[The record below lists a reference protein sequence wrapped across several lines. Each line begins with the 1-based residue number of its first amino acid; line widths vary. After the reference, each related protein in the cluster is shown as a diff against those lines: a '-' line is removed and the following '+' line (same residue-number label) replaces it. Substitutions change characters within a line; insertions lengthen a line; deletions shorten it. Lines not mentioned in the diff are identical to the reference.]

1 MKYELRVNRT
11 DLVDGL
17 TKFRK
22 LVKRKTKSDALLSF
36 DDGMFVVSLDGISI
50 ESTADGQFPGLVRIP
65 GVKALTLSK
74 ILPTE
79 DPLTFAHDQQ
89 RLYVGT
95 FSMPCTW
102 MEGTPKVIQVPAD
115 APLTHLLGLKLKYSD
130 EEISKSGLASAV
142 GNAEVTRRNLE
153 RQAAHILDPLGVSLS
168 DLRTLVENR
177 LRHAGGLSASDSGAP
192 RPTYEELA
200 EQSLANHRM
209 LHAAGKCREGSE
221 QHERFMKKMA
231 KWM

>member
-22 LVKRKTKSDALLSF
+22 LVKRKTKNDALLSF
-36 DDGMFVVSLDGISI
+36 DGGVFVVSLEGISI
-50 ESTADGQFPGLVRIP
+50 ESRAEGQFPGLVRIP

-74 ILPTE
+74 ILPAE
-79 DPLTFAHDQQ
+79 DLLTFAHDEQ

-115 APLTHLLGLKLKYSD
+115 APLTHLLGLKLNCSD

-153 RQAAHILDPLGVSLS
+153 RQAAHTLEPLGVNLS
-168 DLRTLVENR
+168 DVGTLVEHC
-177 LRHAGGLSASDSGAP
+177 LRRASGRSASDGGAP

-200 EQSLANHRM
+200 AQALENHRM

-231 KWM
+231 KSM